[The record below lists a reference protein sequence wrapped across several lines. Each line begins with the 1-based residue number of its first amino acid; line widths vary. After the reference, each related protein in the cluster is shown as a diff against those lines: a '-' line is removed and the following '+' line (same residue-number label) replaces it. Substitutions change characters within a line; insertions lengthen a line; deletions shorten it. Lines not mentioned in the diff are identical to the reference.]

1 MTTSIKVKLNES
13 DEQTYI
19 DKYKVTALLILKK
32 QNIISKYQQKLDE
45 NTGYIEFM

>member
-32 QNIISKYQQKLDE
+32 QNIISKSVQK
-45 NTGYIEFM
+45 IMQIHS